1 MKVYIRGLGAIS
13 PQETYEKDAFL
24 NNITAHN
31 TPFLQSVTPV
41 FKQYIKP
48 IQLRRMSRLLKM
60 GISTAKIALADA
72 GVENPGAIISGTGLG
87 LVEDTEKFLLAMLE
101 NDEQLLTPTAFI
113 QSTHNTLSGQ
123 IAIALKCHN
132 YNNTYA
138 HRGFSFE
145 SALLDGMM
153 QVAAKEIPNAL
164 IGGFDEITEEHNN
177 ILSHSQ
183 WVKKE
188 AVSHLELTKQNTP
201 GSINGEGVTYF
212 VLAGEPSES
221 DYATV
226 EDVKMVYK
234 PENAGELFAAFEQWL
249 AQQQL
254 NSEDIDLL
262 ILGNNGD
269 SNGDH
274 FYEPFAKAFAHTP
287 IAHYK
292 HLVGEYH
299 TSSAFAMWLG
309 AKTIKH
315 QQVPEAVRANGLA
328 PKGEIKHVVIYN
340 HFRQGNHSFIH
351 LSR

>member
-13 PQETYEKDAFL
+13 PQETYEKDTFL
-24 NNITAHN
+24 NNITEHN

-60 GISTAKIALADA
+60 GITTAKIALADA
-72 GVENPGAIISGTGLG
+72 KVDNPGAIISGTGLG
-87 LVEDTEKFLLAMLE
+87 LVEDTEKFLLAMLQ

-153 QVAAKEIPNAL
+153 QVEAKEIPHAL
-164 IGGFDEITEEHNN
+164 VGGFDEITEEHHS
-177 ILSHSQ
+177 ILMHSQ

-188 AVSHLELTKQNTP
+188 SVPHLQLTRQKTT
-201 GSINGEGVTYF
+201 GSIIGEGVAYF
-212 VLAGEPSES
+212 VLAGTPSEN
-221 DYATV
+221 DYAQIR
-226 EDVKMVYK
+226 DVKMIYK
-234 PENAGELFAAFEQWL
+234 PETPAAVYQDFEQWL
-249 AQQQL
+249 ALQQL
-254 NSEDIDLL
+254 RAEDIDLL

-274 FYEPFAKAFAHTP
+274 FYEPFAQAFSHIP
-287 IAHYK
+287 VAHYK

-309 AKTIKH
+309 AKSIKH
-315 QQVPEAVRANGLA
+315 QHIPDEILANGVE
-328 PKGEIKHVVIYN
+328 PKGEINNVVIYN
-340 HFRQGNHSFIH
+340 HFRQGNHSFMH